1 MTMKINVIETFDR
14 PIVPEP
20 STKTQWAVAVGL
32 LIILACLLSYLTI
45 DVFMR

>member
-1 MTMKINVIETFDR
+1 MTMKINVIETFER

-20 STKTQWAVAVGL
+20 STWKQWAVAIGL
-32 LIILACLLSYLTI
+32 LIILAYLLSYLTI

>member
-1 MTMKINVIETFDR
+1 MSMKVNVIRTFEA

-20 STKTQWAVAVGL
+20 STKTQWAVAIGFLV
-32 LIILACLLSYLTI
+32 ILACLLSYLTI